1 MLSPLANP
9 IFARLFAA
17 QVIALLGTGL
27 TTVALALLA
36 YEIAGSDAG
45 RVLGT
50 ALAIKMIAYVTLSP
64 IAGSFAQRLPR
75 RGYLIALD
83 IARAVF
89 VGCMV
94 FVTAIWQIYLL
105 VFLMQACSAGF
116 TPVFQATI
124 PDVLEDED
132 TYTKALSLSRLA
144 YDLENLLSPTFAA
157 AALVVISF
165 NQLFAVNAVAFLI
178 SAALVF
184 AATLPAAVPDGQTDG
199 WPKRALNG
207 LRNYLATPRLRG
219 LLALSLTVAATGAMV
234 LVNTVVYVRDY
245 LGPGQQETVWMMAA
259 YGAGSMLAALTL
271 PRLLKSGSDRTI
283 MLTGGVLSL
292 AAMLAGLVMPAFAW
306 TAVIWFAVGL
316 ANASTYLPAG
326 HLLRLSSTKAT
337 RAAYFTAHFALSH
350 ACWLITYP
358 LAGWLGSAFGL
369 QAAFAGLAL
378 VGGVGLGLTLI
389 LWPPDHS
396 GGSRKTA

>member
-1 MLSPLANP
+1 
-9 IFARLFAA
+9 
-17 QVIALLGTGL
+17 
-27 TTVALALLA
+27 
-36 YEIAGSDAG
+36 
-45 RVLGT
+45 
-50 ALAIKMIAYVTLSP
+50 
-64 IAGSFAQRLPR
+64 
-75 RGYLIALD
+75 
-83 IARAVF
+83 
-89 VGCMV
+89 
-94 FVTAIWQIYLL
+94 
-105 VFLMQACSAGF
+105 
-116 TPVFQATI
+116 
-124 PDVLEDED
+124 
-132 TYTKALSLSRLA
+132 
-144 YDLENLLSPTFAA
+144 
-157 AALVVISF
+157 
-165 NQLFAVNAVAFLI
+165 
-178 SAALVF
+178 
-184 AATLPAAVPDGQTDG
+184 
-199 WPKRALNG
+199 
-207 LRNYLATPRLRG
+207 
-219 LLALSLTVAATGAMV
+219 
-234 LVNTVVYVRDY
+234 
-245 LGPGQQETVWMMAA
+245 
-259 YGAGSMLAALTL
+259 MLAALTL